1 MDGKEGCPFSE
12 KVELGRLEVMT
23 PEVRLECS
31 GDVSNSR
38 YRQTMLWRD
47 GTERSSFLLSPSAL

>member
-38 YRQTMLWRD
+38 YCQTHVL
-47 GTERSSFLLSPSAL
+47 ERGC